1 MTTGWTPTRLGN
13 LLAPVQRS
21 EVVDPAK
28 PYRSLGVR
36 LDGGGPF
43 IRGMKLG
50 SQIAAKNLFRVCTGD
65 FIYSRLFAWRGAFGV
80 INDSMD
86 GCYVSGEF
94 PAFVVNREQADPQFL
109 LLWFRLRRTLER
121 VESLCSGG
129 TPLTRNRFKEH
140 FFLDMS
146 IPLPPLDAQRRV
158 VARIEELAAKTEE
171 ARETGRTFAR
181 DAQRLSWSF
190 LFGVKQ
196 GSSLMPMRDALGL
209 RSPDVEVRSDV
220 LYRFAGVYS
229 HGRGLFSGQCKRG
242 SEFSYPRLT
251 RLRRNNFLYPKLMAW
266 EGALGVVPAECDGL
280 VVSPEFPVFE
290 LDENKVLPEVLDTY
304 FRTPQVW
311 PLLSDISTG
320 TNLRRRRL
328 HPNAFL
334 NLQVPLPRMEKQL
347 RFRQMRAKLH
357 LAEESQVQALTEV
370 DAVLPSVLE
379 RAFRGDL

>member
-1 MTTGWTPTRLGN
+1 MNVAHPT
-13 LLAPVQRS
+13 
-21 EVVDPAK
+21 
-28 PYRSLGVR
+28 VR
-36 LDGGGPF
+36 LAEVLSQHREYIDAPQPRLYPKLSVRLYGKGVVLDQPVDGSTLRMKRHQLARGGQVILSEIWGKKGAIGLVPPE
-43 IRGMKLG
+43 GAGAL
-50 SQIAAKNLFRVCTGD
+50 CT
-65 FIYSRLFAWRGAFGV
+65 S
-80 INDSMD
+80 
-86 GCYVSGEF
+86 
-94 PAFVVNREQADPQFL
+94 
-109 LLWFRLRRTLER
+109 
-121 VESLCSGG
+121 
-129 TPLTRNRFKEH
+129 H
-140 FFLDMS
+140 FFLFDVHS
-146 IPLPPLDAQRRV
+146 DLVEQGYLAWIFRSNYLEDQLSTQAFGTTGYAAVRPKDLLAATIPLPPLDEQRRIV
-158 VARIEELAAKTEE
+158 TRIEELAAKIEE
-171 ARETGRTFAR
+171 ARETGRAFAR

-190 LFGVKQ
+190 LFGEKQ

-220 LYRFAGVYS
+220 LYRFAGVYC
-229 HGRGLFSGQCKRG
+229 HGRGVFSGQCKRG

-251 RLRRNNFLYPKLMAW
+251 RLRRNNFVYPKLMAW

-328 HPNAFL
+328 HSDAFL
-334 NLQVPLPRMEKQL
+334 NLQVPLPWMEKQL

-357 LAEESQVQALTEV
+357 LAEESQVQALSEL
-370 DAVLPSVLE
+370 DALLPSVLE